1 MTVFETSSTPRVFAL
16 PPGCDFAKEFTKG
29 LIERFGDTSPLI
41 MARSEIYLNTGRVKR
56 GLVAAF
62 GEQGTYLLPKM
73 RLVTELA
80 SDSRFWDIAPPV
92 PGLRRQL
99 ELFQAVSKLLEKDD
113 RFAAQASAFDLAH
126 SLSVLMDEMHAE
138 GVGPDDISKLDVSQ
152 HSEHWARSLK
162 FLHIIGQFWCRTD
175 VPDIQA
181 RQRMVVERLVDEW
194 KKKPP
199 SHPIL
204 VAGST
209 GSRGATR
216 LLMEAVA
223 RLPQGAVILP
233 CFDSDLPEEV
243 WAGMQDSTTGEDHP
257 QFRFKSLFDKLAMH
271 PKDVL
276 PWHLG
281 AKTNPARNRLISLAL
296 RPAPVT
302 GQWLTE
308 GPKLVGIKQATKNL
322 TLLEA
327 PHPRAEAV
335 AIAFRLREAAEQ
347 GKSAALVT
355 PNSKIAR
362 QVRAALTRWH
372 IRPEDSFNLTLSET
386 IPGRLLL
393 LISELF
399 GRTTNAVSLI
409 NLLRH
414 PLVHSV
420 HHHDQH
426 HRRVNRLEFHLRRH
440 QKEDEFG
447 DQLER
452 LFREDWHD
460 ELDQWND
467 WLAHILSVLEA
478 TQEACLSELAK
489 THLNI
494 AQFLIAGTT
503 VTEHGE
509 NAANE
514 WTMFAGSTALE
525 MMHEVI
531 REGASGGR
539 LDAQS
544 YNYLFAS
551 LMRRKSVPKTERRYF
566 PGIYIWDTLDARM
579 QSPDLVIAGGLN
591 EGEWPVAAPTDPWLN
606 RALRSEAGLLMP
618 ERKTGLLAHDFQQAI
633 AATEVVLSRSERL
646 ASEPSVPARWLIRLT
661 TLLAGI
667 GDEGKSA
674 LDAMR
679 KRGQQLLQSS
689 QAMERSHPAIERE
702 RRPTPTP
709 PIATRPKQL
718 SVTTIKTLISN
729 PYVIYATRILKL
741 NELNPLQMISFAAL
755 RGSIMHQI
763 VHCFVDKVRHDP
775 ESCTQENFMATAE
788 AILTPAPIAFH
799 LKRLWLVQLKGMA
812 EEFIAQELERAK
824 SASPVALETQGKIQ
838 LPDTKFVLT
847 ARCDRIDRLHDGG
860 ALAVYDYKTGTIPSM
875 AEIRRRDKQIPLTV
889 KMLEFGGFLQFPT
902 PEIAEAAY
910 IKIGKSTEVK
920 TVDKELFDQTWDRLI
935 YLIKRFEDPKTGY
948 ISRLNMHSIS
958 YDEAFDHL
966 ARYGEWDE
974 FTETLGT

>member
-1 MTVFETSSTPRVFAL
+1 MNVFETSSTPRVFAL
-16 PPGCDFAKEFTKG
+16 PPGCDFAEEFTKG
-29 LIERFGDTSPLI
+29 LIERFGDASPLI
-41 MARSEIYLNTGRVKR
+41 MARSEIYLNTGRVRR

-62 GEQGTYLLPKM
+62 GKQGTYLLPKM

-80 SDSRFWDIAPPV
+80 SDSRFFDIEPPV
-92 PGLRRQL
+92 PGLRRRL

-113 RFAAQASAFDLAH
+113 RFAAQASAFDLAD

-138 GVGPDDISKLDVSQ
+138 GVSPDDISKLDVSQ
-152 HSEHWARSLK
+152 HSEHWAQSLR
-162 FLHIIGQFWCRTD
+162 FLNIIGQFWCRTD

-181 RQRMVVERLVDEW
+181 RQRMVVERLVNEW

-216 LLMEAVA
+216 LLMESVA
-223 RLPQGAVILP
+223 QLPQGAVILP
-233 CFDSDLPEEV
+233 CFDSDLPQEV

-257 QFRFKSLFDKLAMH
+257 QFRFKSLFDKLEMQ

-308 GPKLVGIKQATKNL
+308 GPKLEGLKQATNNL

-355 PNSKIAR
+355 PNLKLAR
-362 QVRAALTRWH
+362 QVKAALTRWRV
-372 IRPEDSFNLTLSET
+372 RPEDSFNLTLSET
-386 IPGRLLL
+386 LPGRLLL
-393 LISELF
+393 MVSQLF
-399 GRTTNAVSLI
+399 GRTANAVSLVS
-409 NLLRH
+409 LLRH
-414 PLVHSV
+414 SLVHSA
-420 HHHDQH
+420 HHHDH
-426 HRRVNRLEFHLRRH
+426 HHWRVNRLELHLRRH
-440 QKEDEFG
+440 QKEADFG
-447 DQLER
+447 YQLER
-452 LFREDWHD
+452 LFQEDWND
-460 ELDQWND
+460 GLDQWND
-467 WLAHILSVLEA
+467 WLINILSVLE
-478 TQEACLSELAK
+478 TTKKACLSELAK

-494 AQFLIAGTT
+494 TQLLISGAT
-503 VTEHGE
+503 VTEDGE

-525 MMHEVI
+525 LMHEVI
-531 REGASGGR
+531 REGKSGGQ

-544 YNYLFAS
+544 YTHLFAS
-551 LMRRKSVPKTERRYF
+551 LVRRKSMPKTERGYF

-591 EGEWPVAAPTDPWLN
+591 EGEWPAAAPTDPWLN

-646 ASEPSVPARWLIRLT
+646 ASEPSVPSRWLIRLT

-667 GDEGKSA
+667 GEEGKSA

-689 QAMERSHPAIERE
+689 QAMERAHPAIERE
-702 RRPTPTP
+702 RRPNPKP
-709 PIATRPKQL
+709 PIVARPKQL
-718 SVTTIKTLISN
+718 SVTAIKTLISN
-729 PYVIYATRILKL
+729 PYVIYANRVLKL
-741 NELNPLQMISFAAL
+741 NELNPLQVTSFASL

-763 VHCFVDKVRHDP
+763 VHRFVDKVRHEP
-775 ESCTQENFMATAE
+775 KTCTQENLMTTAE
-788 AILTPAPIAFH
+788 AILASAPVAFH

-812 EEFIAQELERAK
+812 EEFVAQELERAK
-824 SASPVALETQGKIQ
+824 LASPAALETEGQVQ
-838 LPDTKFVLT
+838 LPDTEFVLT
-847 ARCDRIDRLHDGG
+847 ARCDRIDQLHDGG
-860 ALAVYDYKTGTIPSM
+860 ALAVYDYKTGAIPSM
-875 AEIRRRDKQIPLTV
+875 AEIKRRDKQIPLTA
-889 KMLEFGGFLQFPT
+889 KMLEFGGFSQFPV
-902 PEIAEAAY
+902 PAVAAAAY

-920 TVDKELFDQTWDRLI
+920 TVDKELFDETWEGLV
-935 YLIKRFEDPKTGY
+935 YLIQRFEDPATGY
-948 ISRLNMHSIS
+948 ISRLNM
-958 YDEAFDHL
+958 YQMPYGEAFDHL

-974 FTETLGT
+974 FTETSGT